1 MKILKIIFI
10 YHGGMFVVLKT
21 KANKKNSS
29 EKISYISGN
38 GTFFSKSKSSYFF
51 LYFRR
56 ELAKP
61 PDKQKSKAS

>member
-1 MKILKIIFI
+1 
-10 YHGGMFVVLKT
+10 MFVVLKT

-61 PDKQKSKAS
+61 PDKQKSKVS